1 VNKLIHNFVFGF
13 FGGEMKKSIIAL
25 ALFALLLSAS
35 CSALKVSAPS
45 TIVVE
50 TGQKNVPIIIEND
63 STFDQSFEVS
73 FSAPFEFEITPSEG
87 TLEAGRETVVTFSVS
102 QQPETQETN
111 YQGTLEVRLGQDKAF
126 RKLDILFKEGNTPI
140 IGPDQLPSPGNL
152 TGLISF
158 AGFYSWA
165 TGLFTMQNLVNF
177 ALIIIA
183 AILLIAFIAR
193 FLKRVAV
200 RQ

>member
-1 VNKLIHNFVFGF
+1 
-13 FGGEMKKSIIAL
+13 MKKSLIAL
-25 ALFALLLSAS
+25 ALFTLLLSLN

-63 STFDQSFEVS
+63 STFNQSFEVS
-73 FSAPFEFEITPSEG
+73 FSAPFEVEITPSQG
-87 TLEAGRETVVTFSVS
+87 SIEAAQETVVTFSVS
-102 QQPETQETN
+102 QQPETSGMN

-126 RKLDILFKEGNTPI
+126 RKLDILFKEGRQPI
-140 IGPDQLPSPGNL
+140 LGQDEIPQIPSIENI
-152 TGLISF
+152 TGLASF
-158 AGFYSWA
+158 AGLYSWA
-165 TGLFTMQNLVNF
+165 GSLFTIQNLINAVL
-177 ALIIIA
+177 ALVA

-200 RQ
+200 KQ